1 MPQPTLEIATA
12 QLAVWQSAQA
22 ELAQLE
28 IRLGEAMLDYARTLG
43 EPPRQL
49 IIDAER
55 KREQVRG
62 LFDRAIEALDALS
75 IARTGHTNFGNL
87 G

>member
-1 MPQPTLEIATA
+1 MTQPNIEQAITKLAT
-12 QLAVWQSAQA
+12 WQTAQA
-22 ELAQLE
+22 ELALLE
-28 IRLGEAMLDYARTLG
+28 TALGEAMMDYANTLG

-49 IIDAER
+49 IIEAER
-55 KREQVRG
+55 KREQVRQ
-62 LFDRAIEALDALS
+62 LFETATEALDALS

>member
-1 MPQPTLEIATA
+1 MAQPTLEYATA
-12 QLAVWQSAQA
+12 QLATWQQAQA
-22 ELAQLE
+22 ELALLE
-28 IRLGEAMLDYARTLG
+28 TKLGEAMLVYAQTLG

-49 IIDAER
+49 IIEAER
-55 KREQVRG
+55 KREQVQG

-87 G
+87 S